1 MTEYDSNRYDP
12 LTMRQW
18 SIHLKKVGRVETLK
32 KKIDANLASDGLRRG
47 MVYWFDYFSKS
58 TDHPYPH
65 FTLHL
70 ADKSVMPFRLIHIT
84 YNEAVT
90 RLSVTE
96 TSDSDSD

>member
-12 LTMRQW
+12 LTKRQW
-18 SIHLKKVGRVETLK
+18 STNLKKVGNVETLK
-32 KKIDANLASDGLRRG
+32 KRIDKDLAKDGMRRG

-58 TDHPYPH
+58 TEHPYPH

-70 ADKSVMPFRLIHIT
+70 ADKSVMPFKLIHVT

-90 RLSVTE
+90 RLSQTE
-96 TSDSDSD
+96 STG